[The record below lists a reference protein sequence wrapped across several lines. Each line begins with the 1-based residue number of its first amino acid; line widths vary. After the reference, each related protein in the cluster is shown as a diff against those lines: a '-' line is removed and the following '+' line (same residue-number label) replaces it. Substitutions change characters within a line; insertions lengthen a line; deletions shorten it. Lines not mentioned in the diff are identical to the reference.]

1 MKALLL
7 ALTLQLSRHC
17 ITASPLPTL
26 GLRLRGGGL
35 TKDEIIEKLNRVP
48 TFAVVNNDGIVVPM
62 TAADGSADV
71 CWFLDPEE
79 AKETL
84 ALTLTSH
91 PEAEGHL
98 RLACSPLGVVFE
110 MCNGFPEA
118 EAGQDAEE
126 EGSPKYLGGT
136 LRLVGPRESG
146 SGSNEAALRE
156 QQKAQGIEP
165 GAWVLATC
173 CHDDFQTETIM
184 PIFFS
189 QDGFV
194 AGWTRSGKPADSV
207 PENLAVMDLRVLV
220 KQMRDSDVFNWKIFT
235 FVTTPAAYALAQEL
249 TEQAR
254 REKEGAEGDSDGS
267 GAGGG
272 QEEDES

>member
-1 MKALLL
+1 MVFILAALQHNGAAGSEL
-7 ALTLQLSRHC
+7 
-17 ITASPLPTL
+17 
-26 GLRLRGGGL
+26 LRLRGGGL

-48 TFAVVNNDGIVVPM
+48 TFAVVNKDGIVVPM
-62 TAADGSADV
+62 TAADGGADV
-71 CWFLDPEE
+71 CWFTDPEE

-84 ALTLTSH
+84 ALTLASH

-98 RLACSPLGVVFE
+98 RLACSPLGVVFD
-110 MCNGFPEA
+110 MCKGFPERA
-118 EAGQDAEE
+118 QEAKEE
-126 EGSPKYLGGT
+126 STSAYLGGT
-136 LRLVGPRESG
+136 LRIVGPRE

-165 GAWVLATC
+165 GAWALATF
-173 CHDDFQTETIM
+173 CHDDFQTENMM

-189 QDGFV
+189 QEGFR
-194 AGWTRSGKPADSV
+194 AGWTRSGKPEESV

-220 KQMRDSDVFNWKIFT
+220 KQMRDTDIFNWKIFT

-254 REKEGAEGDSDGS
+254 RDKDAEGDSGGPS
-267 GAGGG
+267 GN
-272 QEEDES
+272 Q